1 MPVQQAR
8 ARSRQQRILRAAADV
23 IARRGYRAA
32 AVDEIARAADT
43 SKGGLYFH
51 FSGKEALLLAL
62 LDHTAAR
69 LRTKVEIAIA
79 AETEPIAKADA
90 ALHVLLRA
98 FGKHR
103 ALARVFAVEAR
114 AAGGTVSARIAAIQD
129 EFAALVEE
137 QLDRAVA
144 DGSIEPIDTAIVA
157 QAWVGMLQAVIGHW
171 ATSRDRVSLDVHY
184 LTVRRLLL
192 RSIGADSLLCPE
204 PAGRLPLR

>member
-1 MPVQQAR
+1 M
-8 ARSRQQRILRAAADV
+8 
-23 IARRGYRAA
+23 
-32 AVDEIARAADT
+32 
-43 SKGGLYFH
+43 
-51 FSGKEALLLAL
+51 
-62 LDHTAAR
+62 
-69 LRTKVEIAIA
+69 
-79 AETEPIAKADA
+79 
-90 ALHVLLRA
+90 
-98 FGKHR
+98 
-103 ALARVFAVEAR
+103 EAR